1 MSQKQEELAEE
12 MSQDKNQV
20 AAGQDGQKVMTS
32 VQMFEEQ
39 EKMDIEPSK
48 EEPIEQMTEEQI
60 QEKQQE
66 QTKRPKITT
75 V

>member
-1 MSQKQEELAEE
+1 

-20 AAGQDGQKVMTS
+20 AAGQDGQKETTTS
-32 VQMFEEQ
+32 AHTFEEQ
-39 EKMDIEPSK
+39 EKMDTEPSK
-48 EEPIEQMTEEQI
+48 EQPMEQMTEEQI
-60 QEKQQE
+60 QEKQEE